1 MEYKPLDIENK
12 WIKSWQQSGVYKTG
26 DDDAKRNIYV
36 LEMFPYPS
44 GKLHMGHVRNYSL
57 GDVCARYHRMKGRN
71 VLYPMGYDSLGLPAE
86 NAAKKHDT
94 HPETWTL
101 ARIAEMKDQ
110 QTRLGLSYDWDR
122 EVATCLPNY
131 YRWSQWI
138 FIQMLKKG
146 LAYKKKAPVNWCDD
160 CATVLANEQVEDGK
174 CWRCKHPV
182 ILKNLE
188 QWFFKITDYADEL
201 LSDIDTL
208 NGWPER
214 VRIMQRNW
222 IGKSHGV
229 EIDFEVVGDSDPIR
243 VYTTRPDTV
252 FGITYMVLAPE
263 HPKVIEWVTGTDYES
278 DTLAFIEKARKKST
292 MERNSEGAKDG
303 VFTGKYFVSP
313 FTGEKHPIWISD
325 YVLMGY
331 GTGAVMAVPAHDTR
345 DFEFANTHGL
355 AIKQVIAPNEGDSR
369 SGSGMTEGAGM
380 TEAYTEL
387 GVMLPQEDS
396 ALWNS
401 AWNGMDSAAFKDVVS
416 EVVETR
422 TLGHKTTNFRLRDWL
437 VSRQRY
443 WGTPIPIIYCNA
455 CGAVPVPED
464 QLPIE
469 LPKNVSFKGT
479 GNPLDSVDDFVNTT
493 CPTCGNAATRE
504 TDTMDTF
511 VDSSWYFLRYCSP
524 HCDTAPFNKEDAS
537 KWMPVGQ
544 YIGGVE
550 HAVLHLLYA
559 RFFTKV
565 LRDLGLVDVNEPFER
580 LLTQG
585 MVIKDGTKMSKSL
598 GNTVDPGAIIDQY
611 GADTA
616 RLFILFGA
624 PVERDLDWSDEGVE
638 GSFRFLKRAFK
649 LGTERADYPV
659 KDAAQL
665 ELIRHKA
672 IKGVSEDIERFQ
684 YNTAISKL
692 MEYVN
697 HMYKNGADDE
707 SVKVLAQLLAPFA
720 PFMAEEL
727 WQELGGTGS
736 IHGSEWPVYDAA
748 KTVDESVTLVVQVNG
763 KVRDKLDVAR
773 DASQDNVEALAQQS
787 EKISAHT
794 DGKTIVKIIYVP
806 NKILNIVVR

>member
-1 MEYKPLDIENK
+1 MEYKPLEIEDK
-12 WIKSWQQSGVYKTG
+12 WIKTWQHSDVYNTG
-26 DDDAKRNIYV
+26 TDVDKDSMYV

-57 GDVCARYHRMKGRN
+57 GDVCARYHRMNGRN

-101 ARIAEMKDQ
+101 ARIEEMKAQ
-110 QTRLGLSYDWDR
+110 QTRLGLSYDWSR
-122 EVATCLPNY
+122 EVVTCLPDY

-146 LAYKKKAPVNWCDD
+146 LAYKRKAPVNWCDD

-174 CWRCKHPV
+174 CWRCKQPV
-182 ILKNLE
+182 ILKDLE

-201 LSDIDTL
+201 LSDIDKL
-208 NGWPER
+208 EDWPDR
-214 VRIMQRNW
+214 VRTMQRNW
-222 IGKSHGV
+222 IGKSNGV
-229 EIDFEVVGDSDPIR
+229 EIDFKVEDEDAPIR

-263 HPKVIEWVTGTDYES
+263 HPSVLDWVTGTEYEA
-278 DTLAFIEKARKKST
+278 DVLAFMEKTRQKST
-292 MERNSEGAKDG
+292 MERSADGAKDG
-303 VFTGKYFVSP
+303 VFTGKYFTSP

-331 GTGAVMAVPAHDTR
+331 GTGAVMAVPAHDSR
-345 DFEFANTHGL
+345 DFDFASEHGL
-355 AIKQVIAPNEGDSR
+355 EIKPVIGVGEIPAS
-369 SGSGMTEGAGM
+369 AGM
-380 TEAYTEL
+380 TLEEAFTEA
-387 GVMLPQEDS
+387 GVMLAQDIE
-396 ALWNS
+396 
-401 AWNGMDSAAFKDVVS
+401 AWNPDWTGMNSTDFKTVVADLVS
-416 EVVETR
+416 KNSWGNSTV
-422 TLGHKTTNFRLRDWL
+422 NFRLRDWL

-443 WGTPIPIIYCNA
+443 WGTPIPIVYCED
-455 CGAVPVPED
+455 CGPVSVPED
-464 QLPIE
+464 QLPVE

-479 GNPLDSVDDFVNTT
+479 GNPLDSVDSFVNTS
-493 CPTCGNAATRE
+493 CPNCAKPAKRE

-524 HCDTAPFNKEDAS
+524 QCDTAPFNKEDAAQ
-537 KWMPVGQ
+537 WMPVGQ

-565 LRDLGLVDVNEPFER
+565 LRDLGLVNVDEPFAR

-585 MVIKDGTKMSKSL
+585 MVIKDGAKMSKSL
-598 GNTVDPGAIIDQY
+598 GNTIDPGLIIDQY

-638 GSFRFLKRAFK
+638 GSFRFLRRAFK
-649 LGTERADYPV
+649 LATERADYPV
-659 KDAAQL
+659 KDAGLL
-665 ELIRHKA
+665 EQTRHKA
-672 IKGVSEDIERFQ
+672 VKGVSEDIERFQ

-692 MEYVN
+692 MEFVN
-697 HMYKNGADDE
+697 HMYKNGTDNE

-736 IHGSEWPVYDAA
+736 VHVSAWPEFDPS
-748 KTVDESVTLVVQVNG
+748 KTVDESVTIAVQVNG
-763 KVRDKLDVAR
+763 KVRDKFDVPR
-773 DASQDNVEALAQQS
+773 DSSQEEVEAIAAKS

-794 DGKTIVKIIYVP
+794 DGKTTVKVIYVP
-806 NKILNIVVR
+806 NKILNIVVK